1 VSDLIDR
8 WCEVFDLGVESFK
21 AAADRI
27 GVNRD
32 TLRKTLSQACR
43 AGDPRVPD
51 WWNAD
56 RYPSVGGRTAMTS
69 DLVAR
74 CLLLHADD
82 LEVADHLDLAEKM
95 RRRARLIAQ
104 GVKDA

>member
-1 VSDLIDR
+1 MTDLIDR
-8 WCEVFDLGVESFK
+8 WCELRELGVYTIDS
-21 AAADRI
+21 AAVRL
-27 GVNRD
+27 GVDRD
-32 TLRKTLSQACR
+32 TLRTALRR
-43 AGDPRVPD
+43 AHKRGDPNMTTR
-51 WWNAD
+51 
-56 RYPSVGGRTAMTS
+56 AMSGEPVMTPAM
-69 DLVAR
+69 VAR